1 MHYLTNY
8 YKNLS
13 EQLQERVNHLENLLS
28 EVKITKFVGGK
39 AVKYDPSE
47 KSEKQAEIDAGA
59 RLSDDEVENM
69 SNLNPESHNILTKH
83 MEAKKQKQLRD
94 EKRDTQSYEYDSKTG
109 KSVNTY
115 DRKWDEE
122 VAQNRAK
129 K

>member
-1 MHYLTNY
+1 MQYLTNY
-8 YKNLS
+8 YRNLS
-13 EQLQERVNHLENLLS
+13 EQLQERVNHLEKLLN

-47 KSEKQAEIDAGA
+47 KSEKQAEIDSGA
-59 RLSDDEVENM
+59 RLSDEEVENM
-69 SNLNPESHNILTKH
+69 SGLNPESHNILTKH
-83 MEAKKQKQLRD
+83 IEAKKEKKLRD

-122 VAQNRAK
+122 VAQNQAK